1 MGKSAAELGRD
12 GLLSYET
19 RRALGSYA
27 LTARRAREA
36 TEVLAL
42 ADEIIKYVNQG
53 LPTGQMVGTLSS
65 YTTNGLST
73 GVGGYSKVY
82 KVSDGAREDWG
93 AICTEGASYPFL
105 GNRIETDGDDL
116 VIINDA
122 LGLGLQAKTEVFIT
136 DTAAD
141 PSEHTIGGSKKHQ
154 FETSLLPLL
163 NQVESGQNMVF
174 DCSYY

>member
-1 MGKSAAELGRD
+1 MTKSTETSRGHE
-12 GLLSYET
+12 LLSFQT
-19 RRALGSYA
+19 KRALGSYA

-42 ADEIIKYVNQG
+42 ADEIIKYVNRG
-53 LPTGQMVGTLSS
+53 LPIGHMVGTLSS
-65 YTTNGLST
+65 YTTDGLST

-82 KVSDGAREDWG
+82 KVSDGKLVDWG

-105 GNRIETDGDDL
+105 GNRIENDGDDL